1 MNTSTNRMEPSPM
14 TSSQEPST
22 RRPILVPVDFTA
34 PSRAALMYACRLA
47 QRIELPVLVLHV
59 LHESPN
65 QAGYYRKHDSSRR
78 MLPLDEV
85 ARDMVADMVEELKG
99 EDRNLVALDCARTLV
114 VPGLPA
120 DRIPE
125 VAEREGAAMI
135 IIGTHGR
142 NGLSR
147 LFNGSVTKEVSK
159 RSAVPVTII
168 KLPGTGREDDALA
181 HTMESGDWRTRPQPA
196 VPPPAA

>member
-1 MNTSTNRMEPSPM
+1 M

-85 ARDMVADMVEELKG
+85 ARDMVADMVKELKG

>member
-85 ARDMVADMVEELKG
+85 ARDMVADMVKELKG